1 MKRFQYMLPVLL
13 SLGFLLAGSS
23 CKKILEL
30 ENKNV
35 PSSNKFWKTDR
46 DALAGLMG
54 GYSLLRDALAD
65 DNRYYVYGDVPAN
78 AFEIT
83 YNSDY
88 AIHQLRDGSFDGVY
102 YGYIEHLQDWTK
114 FYKAIAQTNLLIEK
128 IPGIPD
134 AAFDKDVKNQYLGES
149 YFLRAY
155 NYFFISRV
163 WGDVPLVLEAVED
176 VSEAKNYGRE
186 KQELVLKQA
195 LEDLEKAVAMLP
207 KAPVTSTDRGL
218 RATKASA
225 LALQAHIYAWMKDYV
240 KCEEATRDLVA
251 NPGSYGL
258 SFITD
263 SISYAKMSI
272 GKSTEAIFEINIS
285 YDQNEATWR
294 GIGEKTLWSPYLA
307 TRVIE
312 DDKERVPWRVHPGTM
327 NNLFWEAGDKRSG
340 HWFYYDS
347 KADAYMLTKYSNVIY
362 KDGDIRK
369 DPRYSNN
376 IIIFRL
382 SDIILLRAEALYKTG
397 QEGQARTLLNMT
409 RNRAGIGDLDPVLTG
424 VDFFYELIWE
434 RGRELYAEGHF
445 YWDLLRTDI
454 AMENFN
460 QVFKEATH
468 PGSDSY
474 GRNYWPIPRKLF
486 KDNLLMKQTPYWN
499 GRL

>member
-1 MKRFQYMLPVLL
+1 MKRIQYILPALL
-13 SLGFLLAGSS
+13 TIGFLFAGSS

-30 ENKNV
+30 ESKNV
-35 PSSNKFWKTDR
+35 PSSNKFWKTDK
-46 DALAGLMG
+46 DALAGLLG
-54 GYSLLRDALAD
+54 GYSLLRDALTD
-65 DNRYYVYGDVPAN
+65 ENRYYVYGDVPAN
-78 AFEIT
+78 TFEIT

-88 AIHQLRDGSFDGVY
+88 SIHQIRDGSFDGVY
-102 YGYIEHLQDWTK
+102 YGYLENLQDWTK
-114 FYKAIAQTNLLIEK
+114 FYKAIAQANLLIEK

-134 AAFDKDVKNQYLGES
+134 AAFERNVKNQYLGES

-186 KQELVLKQA
+186 KQDVVLKQA
-195 LEDLEKAVAMLP
+195 LADLDQAVAMLP
-207 KAPVTSTDRGL
+207 QAPLSISDRGL

-225 LALQAHIYAWMKDYV
+225 LALKAHIHAWMKDYV
-240 KCEEATRDLVA
+240 KCEEATRDLVT

-258 SFITD
+258 TFITD
-263 SISYAKMSI
+263 SASYAKMSI
-272 GKSTEAIFEINIS
+272 GKSTEAIFEININ
-285 YDQNEATWR
+285 YDQNEASWN
-294 GIGEKTLWSPYLA
+294 GVGEKTLWTPFLA
-307 TRVIE
+307 TRII
-312 DDKERVPWRVHPGTM
+312 DKNKDGVPWRVHQGTM
-327 NNLFWEAGDKRSG
+327 SNLFWEAGDKRSS

-347 KADAYMLTKYSNVIY
+347 QADIYMLTKYSNVIY
-362 KDGDIRK
+362 KNSAETK

-376 IIIFRL
+376 ILIFRL

-397 QEGQARTLLNMT
+397 KEGDARTLLNIT
-409 RNRAGIGDLDPVLTG
+409 RNRAGIGDVDPALTG

-445 YWDLLRTDI
+445 YWDLMRTDI
-454 AMENFN
+454 ATEYFN
-460 QVFKEATH
+460 PVFKEAMH
-468 PGSDSY
+468 PGSSTY

-486 KDNLLMKQTPYWN
+486 KDNLLMKQTAYWN